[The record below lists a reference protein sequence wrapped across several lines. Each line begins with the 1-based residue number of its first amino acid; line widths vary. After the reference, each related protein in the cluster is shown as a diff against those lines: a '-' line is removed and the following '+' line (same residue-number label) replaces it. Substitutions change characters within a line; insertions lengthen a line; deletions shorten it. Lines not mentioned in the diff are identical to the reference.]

1 VGDVNRMA
9 VAFGRGTS
17 PDDLMVASWNDLKV
31 MRFVLSVFHFVK
43 CLINA
48 CTAGTS

>member
-9 VAFGRGTS
+9 EAFGRGVS

-31 MRFVLSVFHFVK
+31 MKYAVSAFHFVE